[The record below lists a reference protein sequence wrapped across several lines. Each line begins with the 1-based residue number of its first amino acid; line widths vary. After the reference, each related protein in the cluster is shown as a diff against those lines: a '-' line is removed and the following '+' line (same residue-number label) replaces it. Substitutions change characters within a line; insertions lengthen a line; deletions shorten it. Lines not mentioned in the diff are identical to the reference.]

1 MCQTQIRLTVPF
13 ANHLSFHP
21 SRDTEKVVEPRLR
34 RGLLHGRIY
43 LRTFARMR
51 EEGGGRREEGGRGLE
66 SRSGGKVGSGYR
78 KRLLLSQDQ
87 RLEV

>member
-1 MCQTQIRLTVPF
+1 MTVPF

-21 SRDTEKVVEPRLR
+21 SRDTEKVGEPRLR

-51 EEGGGRREEGGRGLE
+51 EEGGGREGARKQVRGKSRQRVQEETAAVTGSE
-66 SRSGGKVGSGYR
+66 VGSVNS
-78 KRLLLSQDQ
+78 KSQT
-87 RLEV
+87 

>member
-21 SRDTEKVVEPRLR
+21 SRDTEKVGEPRLR

-51 EEGGGRREEGGRGLE
+51 EEGEEARKQVRGK
-66 SRSGGKVGSGYR
+66 SRQRVQEETAAVTGSEVGSVNS
-78 KRLLLSQDQ
+78 KSQT
-87 RLEV
+87 